1 MGANTEGLKKYA
13 KIKKE
18 KSLEKVN
25 EAIRKLSLNGE
36 NINFNSISKSSGV
49 SKSFLYSNVEIKN
62 RIQELRNKQINN
74 QINQR
79 AKFDKNSKS
88 KDMIIASKN
97 KKIEKLEAE
106 NAKLKLQL
114 ELLYS
119 KIYNEF

>member
-1 MGANTEGLKKYA
+1 MGVNTDGLKKYA

-18 KSLEKVN
+18 KSLERVN

-36 NINFNSISKSSGV
+36 SINFNSISKSSGV
-49 SKSFLYSNVEIKN
+49 SKNFLYNNEEVKN

-119 KIYNEF
+119 KIYNEC

>member
-1 MGANTEGLKKYA
+1 MGVNTDGLKKYA

-18 KSLEKVN
+18 KSLERVN

-36 NINFNSISKSSGV
+36 SINFNSISKSSGV
-49 SKSFLYSNVEIKN
+49 SKNFLYNNEEVKN
-62 RIQELRNKQINN
+62 RIQELRNKQINT

-119 KIYNEF
+119 KIYNEC